1 MTHTP
6 HAREQIRSNV
16 DTLAKHTDEEVW
28 TALERVGM
36 APKLR
41 HVSSKGLATVVESDG
56 TNFSVG
62 ASYQPRVCVCV
73 CLCVCV
79 SVCVCVCVCAR
90 ARACLLLLVSSIRSH
105 ATRCTWLN
113 TQASDSCCAWRVA
126 CCGPRKC

>member
-6 HAREQIRSNV
+6 HDREQIRSNV

-73 CLCVCV
+73 
-79 SVCVCVCVCAR
+79 R

-105 ATRCTWLN
+105 ATRCTWLK